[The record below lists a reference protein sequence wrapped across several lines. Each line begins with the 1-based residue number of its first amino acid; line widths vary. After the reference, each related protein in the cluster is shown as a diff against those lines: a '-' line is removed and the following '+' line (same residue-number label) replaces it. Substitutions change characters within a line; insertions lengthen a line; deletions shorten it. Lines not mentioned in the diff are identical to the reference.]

1 MVLCYAPIF
10 TMIMDDRN
18 KLIISI
24 LSRIDAIEL
33 KLGHKP
39 KKDRRQY
46 FRDYYRNNK
55 EKIKTKLKLKLYS
68 QFMRKEMTFDEV
80 IDKHFI
86 HTDAMSFPP
95 QAVRYYAKNK
105 FTYRYLGTK
114 ESIVSVIIVLDG
126 SRWVGLHDFVSP
138 EKLDQFL
145 TLLFEE

>member
-10 TMIMDDRN
+10 TIIMDDRN

-55 EKIKTKLKLKLYS
+55 EKIRTKLKLKLYS
-68 QFMRKEMTFDEV
+68 QFMRQEMTFDEV
-80 IDKHFI
+80 IDKHFTGHDTNQQCRYT
-86 HTDAMSFPP
+86 HTQKYVYS
-95 QAVRYYAKNK
+95 QIGSGRH
-105 FTYRYLGTK
+105 
-114 ESIVSVIIVLDG
+114 ESVTVMLELDG
-126 SRWVGLHDFVSP
+126 GHWIWIQEFSSP